1 MSLSLWPV
9 WLCTYFDS
17 GSTELNGVG
26 CHSKHTGRNKR
37 FLCHVHVRRTT
48 WASFNMVNRKVC
60 QQTAHEVNT
69 FLHSRWDR
77 WAMLDK
83 ATGEL
88 VATTLELHEYSNKRL
103 GRNWDIK
110 TCWDFFEGHCWV
122 KVVKVLRFDWFDAV
136 PPESGEF
143 YVNLRTRW
151 HRSVRLFTWALSI
164 FCSLGQCPKS
174 LPCAPATRMAC
185 RAEGNV
191 LGNVA
196 VAMICT
202 GGAGCHLLF

>member
-88 VATTLELHEYSNKRL
+88 VATTLELHECSNKRL

-122 KVVKVLRFDWFDAV
+122 KVVKVFGIWLIWCSASRV
-136 PPESGEF
+136 RRVLCEPPDTFASFGKVIHMGIIDF
-143 YVNLRTRW
+143 LQPWTMSKV
-151 HRSVRLFTWALSI
+151 AAM
-164 FCSLGQCPKS
+164 CPCPS
-174 LPCAPATRMAC
+174 Y
-185 RAEGNV
+185 GV
-191 LGNVA
+191 
-196 VAMICT
+196 
-202 GGAGCHLLF
+202 

>member
-88 VATTLELHEYSNKRL
+88 VATTLELHECSNKAAGKKLRHQNMLRL
-103 GRNWDIK
+103 LWRP
-110 TCWDFFEGHCWV
+110 
-122 KVVKVLRFDWFDAV
+122 L
-136 PPESGEF
+136 
-143 YVNLRTRW
+143 
-151 HRSVRLFTWALSI
+151 
-164 FCSLGQCPKS
+164 LGQSCKVFGIWLIWCSASRVRRVLCEPPDTFASFGKVIHMGIIDFLQPWTMSKVAAMCPCPS
-174 LPCAPATRMAC
+174 Y
-185 RAEGNV
+185 GV
-191 LGNVA
+191 
-196 VAMICT
+196 
-202 GGAGCHLLF
+202 